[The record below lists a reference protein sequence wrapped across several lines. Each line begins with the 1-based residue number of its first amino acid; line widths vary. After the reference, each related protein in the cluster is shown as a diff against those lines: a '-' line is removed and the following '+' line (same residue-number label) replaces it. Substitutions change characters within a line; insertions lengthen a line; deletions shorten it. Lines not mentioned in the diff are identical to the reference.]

1 MPVVRRTAAFLALA
15 FMSACA
21 TTSKNGEQPALSGTA
36 WVLSALP
43 GRTLV
48 SAPRTPTLRFDDS
61 TASGSDGC
69 NGYGAP
75 YTFADGAFTFGERMM
90 STMIACEDAVME
102 QARALADAV
111 LGARSYRV
119 TGGNL
124 ELLAANGDVR
134 ATFTPQPALLAGT
147 SWRVT
152 GYNTG
157 TQAVR
162 SVVEGTTPTMVFG
175 TDGRVTG
182 STGCNNWFGPFTHD
196 GDRLTIG
203 PAAATKRFCQQPA
216 GAMEQET
223 QFLAALG
230 MVATVRFEGDRARLQ
245 TADGATAI
253 TLARQ

>member
-1 MPVVRRTAAFLALA
+1 MSTVRRAAFSLLPALV
-15 FMSACA
+15 SACA
-21 TTSKNGEQPALSGTA
+21 TTSGSGEQPALNGTA
-36 WVLSALP
+36 WVPSGLP
-43 GRTLV
+43 GRTMV
-48 SAPRTPTLRFDDS
+48 SAPRTPTIRFDDS

-69 NGYGAP
+69 NGYGAQ
-75 YTFADGAFTFGERMM
+75 YALDKGAFTFGERMM

-102 QARALADAV
+102 QAKALADAV
-111 LGARSYRV
+111 LGAHSYRV

-124 ELLAANGDVR
+124 ELLAENGDVR
-134 ATFTPQPALLAGT
+134 ATFTPQPASLAGT

-196 GDRLTIG
+196 GDRLAIG

-216 GAMEQET
+216 GAMEQES

-230 MVATVRFEGDRARLQ
+230 TVATVRFDGNRARLQ

-253 TLARQ
+253 TLERQ